1 MHTMGHQDTPDPP
14 GPIDRGTL
22 QTPSEQ
28 ITAIVRGRITS
39 GQYPPGTRMPST
51 TTLAQEFGV
60 ATRTVRK
67 ALAPL
72 AAEELIETRPGW
84 GTFVAHDK
92 EA

>member
-1 MHTMGHQDTPDPP
+1 
-14 GPIDRGTL
+14 
-22 QTPSEQ
+22 
-28 ITAIVRGRITS
+28 
-39 GQYPPGTRMPST
+39 MPST

-72 AAEELIETRPGW
+72 AAEGLIETRPGW

-92 EA
+92 DA

>member
-1 MHTMGHQDTPDPP
+1 
-14 GPIDRGTL
+14 
-22 QTPSEQ
+22 
-28 ITAIVRGRITS
+28 VRGRITS

>member
-1 MHTMGHQDTPDPP
+1 
-14 GPIDRGTL
+14 
-22 QTPSEQ
+22 
-28 ITAIVRGRITS
+28 
-39 GQYPPGTRMPST
+39 MPST